1 LAWLTYGVTGFH
13 RQRSRIGTVEC
24 MSQATPGQAQPAS
37 NAERLRVAMG
47 WERLP
52 EMSAEER
59 EKFDAD
65 QRRFDEEIRRFYAD
79 PAA

>member
-1 LAWLTYGVTGFH
+1 
-13 RQRSRIGTVEC
+13 
-24 MSQATPGQAQPAS
+24 MSQATPDQTQPTS
-37 NAERLRVAMG
+37 NAERLRLAMG
-47 WERLP
+47 WDRLP
-52 EMSAEER
+52 EMSVEER

>member
-1 LAWLTYGVTGFH
+1 
-13 RQRSRIGTVEC
+13 
-24 MSQATPGQAQPAS
+24 MSQATPDQAQPTS
-37 NAERLRVAMG
+37 NAERLRQAMG

-52 EMSAEER
+52 EMSPDQRAS
-59 EKFDAD
+59 FDAE

>member
-1 LAWLTYGVTGFH
+1 
-13 RQRSRIGTVEC
+13 
-24 MSQATPGQAQPAS
+24 MSEATPDQAQPTS

-52 EMSAEER
+52 ETRAEER
-59 EKFDAD
+59 EKFDAE

-79 PAA
+79 RSA